1 QQQMPNQSVQWLL
14 RLNKSVRNSFL
25 AKDLR
30 IMEFG
35 SVEAAQAQNRAR
47 LAVVTKQSAKLSF
60 LQLRIGRDA
69 ADRRD

>member
-1 QQQMPNQSVQWLL
+1 
-14 RLNKSVRNSFL
+14 
-25 AKDLR
+25 
-30 IMEFG
+30 MEFG